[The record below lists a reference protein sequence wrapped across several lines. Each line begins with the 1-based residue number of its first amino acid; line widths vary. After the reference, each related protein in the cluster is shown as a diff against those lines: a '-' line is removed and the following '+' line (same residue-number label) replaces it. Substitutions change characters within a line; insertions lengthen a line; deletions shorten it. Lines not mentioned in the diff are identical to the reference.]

1 MIRVPREHEMYRP
14 VLEDILA
21 FTGGKRM
28 LNITQVAKYVGHK
41 REWVMEH
48 LGVTAEGITAMR
60 SSSMAARTPGT

>member
-1 MIRVPREHEMYRP
+1 MYRP

-21 FTGGKRM
+21 YTGGKRM

-48 LGVTAEGITAMR
+48 MGVTAEGITAMAL
-60 SSSMAARTPGT
+60 AAKLAKEYSGGAQ